1 MMDDNDSLRGS
12 DLPPVDP
19 TARRAVPVGEPW
31 GKHSVPPTGP
41 LVGSDGVVPP
51 VEPAGDPRTESE
63 FTHPPTPLA
72 LQAQTLANEVVALRT
87 AATRLTKRTTRNET
101 SIVIGAVG
109 LTADI
114 ILSIIVFILLH
125 YQTVNADQLRAQQQQ
140 LTAQQQ
146 QADAVRRGALCP
158 VYNLILA
165 GRNNTSRAN
174 YPAGPAAYDTFFT
187 AIANGATALHCGTP

>member
-1 MMDDNDSLRGS
+1 MMDDNDPLRGS
-12 DLPPVDP
+12 DLPPVPP
-19 TARRAVPVGEPW
+19 TTRPAVPVGEPR

-41 LVGSDGVVPP
+41 LIGPDGVALP
-51 VEPAGDPRTESE
+51 VEPDGDPRTESV
-63 FTHPPTPLA
+63 PLA

-109 LTADI
+109 LVADI
-114 ILSIIVFILLH
+114 ILSIIVFVLLH
-125 YQTVNADQLRAQQQQ
+125 HQAVNADQLRGQQQQ

-146 QADAVRRGALCP
+146 QADAVRHGALCP